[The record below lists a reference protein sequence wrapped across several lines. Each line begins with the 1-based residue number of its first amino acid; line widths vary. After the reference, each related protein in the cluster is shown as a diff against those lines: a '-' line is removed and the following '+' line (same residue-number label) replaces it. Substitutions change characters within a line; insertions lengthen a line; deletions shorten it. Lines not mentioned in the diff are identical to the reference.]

1 MSPPRPV
8 SPKIWHNNISNNFGV
23 VMMITSQVMEQLEQL
38 PESLQAKVLD
48 YVKLLQQANIKET
61 ETTLELPIKKRRSG
75 ILKGTFVL
83 PLPKDF
89 DQPLEDLVEEQ
100 VSIETA
106 SKKRGGLGILKG
118 KIWMSEDFDEPLE
131 EFKDY

>member
-1 MSPPRPV
+1 
-8 SPKIWHNNISNNFGV
+8 
-23 VMMITSQVMEQLEQL
+23 MITSQVMEQLEQL

-48 YVKLLQQANIKET
+48 YVKSLQQANIEET

-83 PLPKDF
+83 PLPEGF
-89 DQPLEDLVEEQ
+89 DQPLDDLVEEQ

-106 SKKRGGLGILKG
+106 SQKRGGLGILKG

>member
-1 MSPPRPV
+1 
-8 SPKIWHNNISNNFGV
+8 
-23 VMMITSQVMEQLEQL
+23 MITSQVMEQLEQL

-48 YVKLLQQANIKET
+48 YVKSLQQANIEET
-61 ETTLELPIKKRRSG
+61 ETILELPIKKRRSG

-83 PLPKDF
+83 PLPEDF

-100 VSIETA
+100 VSIETV
-106 SKKRGGLGILKG
+106 SQKRGGLGILKG
-118 KIWMSEDFDEPLE
+118 KIWMSENFDEPLE

>member
-1 MSPPRPV
+1 
-8 SPKIWHNNISNNFGV
+8 
-23 VMMITSQVMEQLEQL
+23 MITSQVMEQLEQL

-48 YVKLLQQANIKET
+48 YVKSLQQANIEET
-61 ETTLELPIKKRRSG
+61 ETTLELPSKKRRSG

-83 PLPKDF
+83 PLSEDF

-100 VSIETA
+100 VLIETV
-106 SKKRGGLGILKG
+106 SQKRGGLGILKG

>member
-1 MSPPRPV
+1 
-8 SPKIWHNNISNNFGV
+8 
-23 VMMITSQVMEQLEQL
+23 MITSQVMEQLEQL

-48 YVKLLQQANIKET
+48 YVKSLQQANIEET

-83 PLPKDF
+83 PLPEDF

-100 VSIETA
+100 VSIETE
-106 SKKRGGLGILKG
+106 SQKRGGLGILKG
-118 KIWMSEDFDEPLE
+118 KIWMSEDFDEPLNE
-131 EFKDY
+131 SLLDCCQP

>member
-1 MSPPRPV
+1 
-8 SPKIWHNNISNNFGV
+8 
-23 VMMITSQVMEQLEQL
+23 MMITSQVMEQLEQL
-38 PESLQAKVLD
+38 PESLQAKVLN
-48 YVKLLQQANIKET
+48 YVKSLQQTNIEET

-100 VSIETA
+100 VSIETV
-106 SKKRGGLGILKG
+106 SQKRGGLGILKG

>member
-1 MSPPRPV
+1 
-8 SPKIWHNNISNNFGV
+8 
-23 VMMITSQVMEQLEQL
+23 MITSQVMEQLEQL

-48 YVKLLQQANIKET
+48 YVKSLQQANIEET

-83 PLPKDF
+83 PLPEDF
-89 DQPLEDLVEEQ
+89 DQPLEDLIEEQ

-106 SKKRGGLGILKG
+106 SQKRGGLGILKG
-118 KIWMSEDFDEPLE
+118 KIWMSEDFNEP
-131 EFKDY
+131 

>member
-1 MSPPRPV
+1 
-8 SPKIWHNNISNNFGV
+8 
-23 VMMITSQVMEQLEQL
+23 MMITSQVMEQLEQL

-48 YVKLLQQANIKET
+48 YVRSLQQANMEET
-61 ETTLELPIKKRRSG
+61 ETSLELPIKKRRSG

-83 PLPKDF
+83 PLPEDF
-89 DQPLEDLVEEQ
+89 DQPLEDLLEEQ
-100 VSIETA
+100 GSIETV
-106 SKKRGGLGILKG
+106 SQKRGGLGILKG

>member
-1 MSPPRPV
+1 
-8 SPKIWHNNISNNFGV
+8 
-23 VMMITSQVMEQLEQL
+23 MITSQVMEQLEQL

-48 YVKLLQQANIKET
+48 YVKSLQQANIEET
-61 ETTLELPIKKRRSG
+61 ETILELPIKKRRSG

-83 PLPKDF
+83 PLPEDF
-89 DQPLEDLVEEQ
+89 DQPLDDLVGEQ

-106 SKKRGGLGILKG
+106 FQKRGGLGILKG
-118 KIWMSEDFDEPLE
+118 KIWISEDFDEPLE

>member
-1 MSPPRPV
+1 
-8 SPKIWHNNISNNFGV
+8 
-23 VMMITSQVMEQLEQL
+23 MITSQVMEQLEQL

-48 YVKLLQQANIKET
+48 YVKLLQQANIEET
-61 ETTLELPIKKRRSG
+61 ETTLELPFKKRRSG

-83 PLPKDF
+83 PLPEDF
-89 DQPLEDLVEEQ
+89 DQPLEDLVEDQ
-100 VSIETA
+100 VPIETV
-106 SKKRGGLGILKG
+106 SQKRGGLGILKG